1 MIKSGALFQIS
12 SKVKSKELTVG
23 QEDSLFMFVFPLR
36 QYIQVS
42 KSLMKSSQFPLF
54 LIKINKP
61 FMVIHPPASEPW
73 NLKRISEA
81 TLNRVGLWIR
91 SPFERSALSHQTSK
105 GLTTEPD
112 SYFFVTPNKE
122 ISTIEKLLSADL
134 TMIAVRKEYMLIVK
148 QTLQGILKLELDT
161 NSFQLLFFIK
171 TELCSPLLKQKRT
184 SKEKKYRFPWLL

>member
-1 MIKSGALFQIS
+1 MIESGAFFQVS
-12 SKVKSKELTVG
+12 SKEKSKELTVG
-23 QEDSLFMFVFPLR
+23 QEDSLFMFAFPLR

-54 LIKINKP
+54 LIKIIKP

-81 TLNRVGLWIR
+81 TLNLVGLWIR
-91 SPFERSALSHQTSK
+91 SPFERPALSHQTSK

-148 QTLQGILKLELDT
+148 QTLQGISYGNFDT
-161 NSFQLLFFIK
+161 K
-171 TELCSPLLKQKRT
+171 
-184 SKEKKYRFPWLL
+184 RFPFFLSM